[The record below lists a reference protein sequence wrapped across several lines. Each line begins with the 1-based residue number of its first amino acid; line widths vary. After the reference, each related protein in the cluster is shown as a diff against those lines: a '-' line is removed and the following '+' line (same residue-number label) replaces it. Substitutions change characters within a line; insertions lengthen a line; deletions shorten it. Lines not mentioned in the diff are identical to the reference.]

1 MNVEAISGFE
11 TAGLTLPQAAQ
22 AVDNRDGRRTGESPR
37 CREERIYQARTA
49 SAGVSEGCLVP
60 PKFMK
65 ETQVAIKSHQRLREW
80 LSKIT
85 TNQF

>member
-49 SAGVSEGCLVP
+49 SAGVSEGEHSVRQVVYP
-60 PKFMK
+60 RPSRQKKFPAS
-65 ETQVAIKSHQRLREW
+65 VACSFFESHLW
-80 LSKIT
+80 
-85 TNQF
+85 